1 KGKGV
6 QALFDDRLDASPG
19 VRLADADLI
28 GVPFRVVVSEKTL
41 EKKKLEVK
49 TRWSG
54 ETEWMT
60 EEELIAAC
68 NLPLPRPLSRCGR
81 RGGS

>member
-1 KGKGV
+1 
-6 QALFDDRLDASPG
+6 
-19 VRLADADLI
+19 ADADLI

-60 EEELIAAC
+60 EAELMAIG
-68 NLPLPRPLSRCGR
+68 NSPS
-81 RGGS
+81 